1 MNFEGITPHDLRHT
15 LLNDPTASLL
25 PPPKK
30 KGNSHVWTRKFPKFS
45 AGKYPHITRI
55 YKITG
60 ISGAKKIHLSFT
72 FLSSP
77 LKTKISLHVF
87 VTC

>member
-30 KGNSHVWTRKFPKFS
+30 KRKLTCLDQEIPKVFS
-45 AGKYPHITRI
+45 WE
-55 YKITG
+55 
-60 ISGAKKIHLSFT
+60 IST
-72 FLSSP
+72 YY
-77 LKTKISLHVF
+77 
-87 VTC
+87 